1 MGNSLLCFWI
11 YLDFEI
17 ALFTSFV
24 FGLISFFGSIAFLV
38 NNVLIFGAFGCSSFV
53 NNSRDWI
60 DVYNIFLYSNISI
73 NCRHFSSVVINSCAF
88 SSDSLQH
95 IAVDYLLMLTI
106 FHVQNVLIILN

>member
-24 FGLISFFGSIAFLV
+24 FGLISFFGSIAFSV
-38 NNVLIFGAFGCSSFV
+38 NNVLTFGAFGCSSFV

-73 NCRHFSSVVINSCAF
+73 NNNNNNNNNNLFTYRIIYMYRVFYY
-88 SSDSLQH
+88 LQ
-95 IAVDYLLMLTI
+95 
-106 FHVQNVLIILN
+106 